1 MAYSDADK
9 AMAVEI
15 VARNNGVIDT
25 VCLSD
30 IQSAIGKSV
39 TSPSVRLWVK
49 LFAGNVP
56 EKNKKNFPEKKVQD
70 LQAIQQVAAKQ
81 LDEKLEA
88 AAHKFVDRATDD
100 SVVGAMTGQQAMTS
114 AAIAIDKMRLL
125 RDLPTEIIG
134 MLPVMSKIV
143 ALFKELEWDA
153 TKTLEDYFQQLD
165 ALAKAQKVNQEATQN
180 ASNG

>member
-15 VARNNGVIDT
+15 VRRKNGVIDT

-30 IQSAIGKSV
+30 IQTAIGKHV

-49 LFAGNVP
+49 QFAGEVSE
-56 EKNKKNFPEKKVQD
+56 EKKKNFTEKKVKE
-70 LQAIQQVAAKQ
+70 LQAIQQVVAKK

-88 AAHKFVDRATDD
+88 AAHKFVDHATNDT
-100 SVVGAMTGQQAMTS
+100 VVNVMTGQQAMTA

-134 MLPVMSKIV
+134 AIPVMIKI
-143 ALFKELEWDA
+143 ADLFKELEWDA
-153 TKTLEDYFQQLD
+153 ATTLEDYYQQLH
-165 ALAKAQKVNQEATQN
+165 AMAQAKKQQSEVLQN
-180 ASNG
+180 ASND